1 MSYTVGQVADLAGV
15 TVRTLHHYDAIGL
28 LVPRLRAR
36 SGHRRYTVADLERLQ
51 QILFYRELGLPLEQI
66 AALLDDPCADAAAHL
81 RRQQDLLTQRIGRL
95 QAMVAAVERAV
106 EAQTMGI
113 SLTPEERFEVFG
125 DFRPEEYAPEAEQRW
140 GDSDAFKESQRRSA
154 RYSKDDWLRITAESG
169 AIEQGFAE
177 ALAAGAAPNSV
188 RALEL
193 AEAHRQHIRR
203 WFYDLGYAMHR
214 ALAEMYIADPRFAE
228 HYDRIAPGLA
238 RFVHDAILANA
249 AQHEG

>member
-1 MSYTVGQVADLAGV
+1 MSYTVCQVAELAGV

-28 LVPRLRAR
+28 LAPRAR
-36 SGHRRYTVADLERLQ
+36 TRTGHRRYTVADLERLQ
-51 QILFYRELGLPLEQI
+51 QILFYRELGLPLEEI
-66 AALLDDPCADAAAHL
+66 AALLDDPYADAAAHL
-81 RRQQDLLTQRIGRL
+81 RRQRRLLTQRIARL
-95 QAMVAAVERAV
+95 QAMVAAVERAL

-125 DFRPEEYAPEAEQRW
+125 DFRPEEYAPEAVQRW
-140 GDSDAFKESQRRSA
+140 GESEAFKESQRRTA
-154 RYSKDDWLRITAESG
+154 RYGKDDWLRISAESG
-169 AIEQGFAE
+169 AIEQGFTE
-177 ALAAGAAPNSV
+177 ALTAGLATDSA

-193 AEAHRQHIRR
+193 AEAHRQHISR

-214 ALAEMYIADPRFAE
+214 GLAEMYIADPRFAE

-249 AQHEG
+249 TRRES